1 MRKKRSVYPRNR
13 ERESNRLQAAYL
25 IRSEAVAKFSSFRQI
40 RFSSIRSFSAVTVI
54 TSARDGSQQVFAAS
68 VCGLMRCY
76 SQQFGDADRITTG
89 SCFKSL
95 IARWFNPSIGL

>member
-1 MRKKRSVYPRNR
+1 M
-13 ERESNRLQAAYL
+13 
-25 IRSEAVAKFSSFRQI
+25 
-40 RFSSIRSFSAVTVI
+40 TVI